1 MDLQYSLAAV
11 RVDHT
16 SKEFHANDGEAVVE
30 DQQG

>member
-1 MDLQYSLAAV
+1 MDLQHSLAAV

-16 SKEFHANDGEAVVE
+16 SEEFHANNGKAIVE